1 MTHESSMKQ
10 VAVSRPKITLL
21 MVLCGVVGLAAS
33 GAVGAA
39 SSLDDGPGFSFK
51 YSPEM
56 LTTEAGVRALYNRI
70 VRAAEGVCPV
80 STGSHL
86 ISSEVKECR
95 AKAVASVVHQINNP
109 RLAALLSDNSKS
121 S

>member
-33 GAVGAA
+33 GAVSAA
-39 SSLDDGPGFSFK
+39 SSQDDGPGFSVK

-56 LTTEAGVRALYNRI
+56 LTTDAGARALYNRI

-80 STGSHL
+80 STGSHV
-86 ISSEVKECR
+86 ISLGVKECR
-95 AKAVASVVHQINNP
+95 AKAVASVVHQINSP
-109 RLAALLSDNSKS
+109 RLAALLADNSKS

>member
-33 GAVGAA
+33 GAVSAA
-39 SSLDDGPGFSFK
+39 SDDGPGFSFK

-56 LTTEAGVRALYNRI
+56 LTTDAGVRALYNRI
-70 VRAAEGVCPV
+70 VRAAEDVCPV
-80 STGSHL
+80 STGSHV
-86 ISSEVKECR
+86 ISSGVKECR
-95 AKAVASVVHQINNP
+95 AKAVASVVHQINSP
-109 RLAALLSDNSKS
+109 RLAALLGDNSKS